1 MKDGNCVLV
10 YAADRATGELAKAY
24 LEETGL
30 QSPIHICG
38 QDNVRQVLDQQRV
51 AFALVRDTD
60 LQSYWQT
67 AKPERDCDVYTFTS
81 EPMSQVRGV
90 EFAVHFRDGN
100 V

>member
-10 YAADRATGELAKAY
+10 YAADRAIGELAKAY

-51 AFALVRDTD
+51 AFAFVRDMD
-60 LQSYWQT
+60 LQSYWQMT
-67 AKPERDCDVYTFTS
+67 GLERNCGIYTFTS
-81 EPMSQVRGV
+81 KPMSQAKGV
-90 EFAVHFRDGN
+90 EFVPQHGKM
-100 V
+100 